1 MKFRIQQTE
10 EAIADVSHMAA
21 YMIETLHNQNAANDF
36 IANYQ
41 RQIELLQTFPLGCR
55 GIQYHYHGYQIMQK
69 SFGTYSIFYIVDN
82 SEHLITI
89 LRVLK
94 HTQNLKQFFFE
105 SITNIHQ

>member
-41 RQIELLQTFPLGCR
+41 R
-55 GIQYHYHGYQIMQK
+55 
-69 SFGTYSIFYIVDN
+69 
-82 SEHLITI
+82 
-89 LRVLK
+89 
-94 HTQNLKQFFFE
+94 
-105 SITNIHQ
+105 